1 MRIPRKLK
9 KKIKY
14 LMLCSETCYPL
25 TNVLEIA
32 FIKAYNIKISKRL
45 NNIIK
50 TYDKYGYFHSKL
62 NKFNKQNVNFILS
75 EYNYITNPIGHNQK
89 IKNILEKY
97 KNEKI
102 IHAGL
107 NPKFI
112 NEDGS
117 QMTIEERKLKYG
129 KNWIN

>member
-97 KNEKI
+97 KNDKQIFI
-102 IHAGL
+102 ISGD
-107 NPKFI
+107 NF
-112 NEDGS
+112 N
-117 QMTIEERKLKYG
+117 
-129 KNWIN
+129 